1 MKYSIDKKEQYVIF
15 TPAEEK
21 LDSLLAPKLK
31 SELLT
36 IHAEGFSNL
45 VLDMSQVKYVDS
57 SGLSALLVGD
67 REFGNGGGIFIISG
81 VQEHVMKLLKISMLD
96 KKLNLVNTLE
106 EAGEAIFIHE
116 IENGEDSEET
126 LEEED

>member
-1 MKYSIDKKEQYVIF
+1 MKYSIDKKEQYVVF
-15 TPAEEK
+15 SPMEEK
-21 LDSLLAPKLK
+21 IDSLLAPKLK

-36 IHAEGFSNL
+36 IHAEGYSNI
-45 VLDMSQVKYVDS
+45 VLDMSMVKYVDS

-67 REFGNGGGIFIISG
+67 REFGRNGGIFLISG

-106 EAGEAIFIHE
+106 EAGQAVFMHE
-116 IENGEDSEET
+116 IDGGED
-126 LEEED
+126 EEEA

>member
-1 MKYSIDKKEQYVIF
+1 MKYTIDKKEQYVVF
-15 TPAEEK
+15 TPMEEK
-21 LDSLLAPKLK
+21 LDSLLAPALK

-36 IHAEGFSNL
+36 IHAEGFSNI

-67 REFGNGGGIFIISG
+67 REYGRNGGIFVISG

-106 EAGEAIFIHE
+106 EAGEAIFMHE
-116 IENGEDSEET
+116 IESGEE
-126 LEEED
+126 EEED

>member
-15 TPAEEK
+15 TPMEEK

-45 VLDMSQVKYVDS
+45 VLDLSQVKYVDS

-67 REFGNGGGIFIISG
+67 REFGADGIFIISG
-81 VQEHVMKLLKISMLD
+81 VQDHVMKLLKISMLD

-126 LEEED
+126 VEDED